1 MNRGL
6 RTHKLS
12 GGESFPFFKFERS
25 VIHAGRQA
33 KPCSDRVDLRA
44 LSPLYMAPICGT
56 VTWLSSTNSRASSG
70 RYSNSVW
77 GGSPCPRRTD
87 SANSFNPVAASC
99 RLDHLKIE
107 GRALFKPLGFEQA
120 AGAFKF
126 GQPVFQ
132 FFLMCFE
139 LVAASVWAS
148 RNASSRKSV
157 RFQVQPFLPREWI
170 KAVMVSISSPKA
182 RSARRCPQGGR
193 GRFQRH
199 HRGL

>member
-1 MNRGL
+1 MQ
-6 RTHKLS
+6 
-12 GGESFPFFKFERS
+12 E
-25 VIHAGRQA
+25 GRR

-70 RYSNSVW
+70 RYSNSV
-77 GGSPCPRRTD
+77 GGGFLTAPGQIARIV
-87 SANSFNPVAASC
+87 FNPVAASC

-132 FFLMCFE
+132 FFLDVLRSLLQRRFRRHVMRVRENPYAFKF
-139 LVAASVWAS
+139 S
-148 RNASSRKSV
+148 R
-157 RFQVQPFLPREWI
+157 FLPREWI
-170 KAVMVSISSPKA
+170 KSRDGFNFIAKERDPQALSSRWAGKISTTSPRTLKQP
-182 RSARRCPQGGR
+182 R
-193 GRFQRH
+193 
-199 HRGL
+199 